1 MSSNDYYS
9 ILGVPK
15 GASQDEIKKA
25 YRKLALK
32 YHPDRN
38 KGDKSSQEKFKE
50 INEAYE
56 VLSDPEK
63 RKNYDNFGKQGVDSN
78 FDFGGSGTRYT
89 GTGFEEVFRQFF
101 GGGFGGFEGGSTQ
114 TSGARRVYRGS
125 SLNLNQ
131 SISLKEASE
140 GKKMRF
146 KVLRQDPCGTCSGRG
161 GDWGTCSQCGGNG
174 RVTSGGGFFSVTRA
188 CSNCAGGGEVITQP
202 CKKCRGTGLEAH
214 KDTISVKI
222 PSGICDGM
230 TLRLSGQGNAG
241 RNNGPRG
248 DLYVNV
254 SIKPHPSLRRVG
266 DDLHTEVE
274 IEFPEAVFGT
284 TRKIETLNGQK
295 SVKIPPGT
303 QAGTRLRLKNE
314 GMPVLNGSGRGHLF
328 IRIQMH
334 TPKKISQREKELL
347 KEYAMLRG
355 KEINENP
362 PFWKKIKKSLND

>member
-1 MSSNDYYS
+1 MSSGDYYS
-9 ILGVPK
+9 TLGVPK

-63 RKNYDNFGKQGVDSN
+63 RKNYDRFGKQGVDSN
-78 FDFGGSGTRYT
+78 FDFGGDGAGYA
-89 GTGFEEVFRQFF
+89 GTGFEDVFRQFF
-101 GGGFGGFEGGSTQ
+101 GGGFEGFNGGSTR
-114 TSGARRVYRGS
+114 TAGARRVYRGS
-125 SLNLNQ
+125 SLKINQ
-131 SISLKEASE
+131 SITLKEASE
-140 GKKMRF
+140 GKKLRF
-146 KVLRQDPCGTCSGRG
+146 KVLRQDPCGSCDGRG
-161 GDWGTCSQCGGNG
+161 GDWGTCSACGGSG
-174 RVTSGGGFFSVTRA
+174 GVTSGGGFFSFTRT
-188 CSNCAGGGEVITQP
+188 CPNCAGGGEEITNP
-202 CKKCRGTGLEAH
+202 CKECRGTGLEAH

-222 PSGICDGM
+222 PPGIRDGM
-230 TLRLSGQGNAG
+230 TLRVSGQGNAG
-241 RNNGPRG
+241 RNKGPRG

-254 SIKPHPSLRRVG
+254 SIKPHPAIRRSG

-284 TRKIETLNGQK
+284 SRKVETLNGER

-314 GMPVLNGSGRGHLF
+314 GMPVLNGSGRGNF
-328 IRIQMH
+328 FVKVQIN
-334 TPKKISQREKELL
+334 TPKKVSQREKELL
-347 KEYAMLRG
+347 SEYAKLRG
-355 KEINENP
+355 KEVNENP
-362 PFWKKIKKSLND
+362 SLWKKIKKSLND